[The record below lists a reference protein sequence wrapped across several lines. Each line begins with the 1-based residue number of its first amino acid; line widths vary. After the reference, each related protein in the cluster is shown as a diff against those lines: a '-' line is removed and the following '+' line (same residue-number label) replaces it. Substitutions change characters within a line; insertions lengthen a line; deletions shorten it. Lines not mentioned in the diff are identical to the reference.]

1 MKLRTLI
8 KFGVIHLSVLTIVL
22 FLRFSTKNNEPMN
35 VAILRSLVYLP
46 YLLGL
51 TVLNLGLL
59 SLGLLYFKNKLKPF
73 AVVFTSLVLMVWYFI
88 SGGHLQMFGWKITQA
103 GFWYFNLIILFLN
116 FRVIMSLRK
125 KQEKEPVSE

>member
-8 KFGVIHLSVLTIVL
+8 KFGVIHLSVLIIAL
-22 FLRFSTKNNEPMN
+22 FLRFSNKENEAMD

-46 YLLGL
+46 HLLGL
-51 TVLNLGLL
+51 TVLNLGML
-59 SLGLLYFKNKLKPF
+59 SLGLIYFKDKLQPF
-73 AVVFTSLVLMVWYFI
+73 AVVFTSLVLMVWYFV

-116 FRVIMSLRK
+116 FRVVMSLRK
-125 KQEKEPVSE
+125 KQENEPVSE